1 MNTIYTVLSAMC
13 CYMECMCCCCCN
25 HTLSFVVQTNDWVVS
40 S

>member
-13 CYMECMCCCCCN
+13 CCMECMCCCCN
-25 HTLSFVVQTNDWVVS
+25 HTLSFVVQTNGWVVS